1 MNQTT
6 ATLSP
11 EADAFARRV
20 ALRLAQASDDL
31 HHDITERLR
40 VARLQALA
48 ERKRPAAQPALH
60 WRTAPAVIA
69 QGPAAAL
76 GGGSERPHWWQPA
89 VSLVWIIALL
99 IGLVLVHHTQV
110 ETTTSELTEIDT
122 ALLTDELPPSAYTD
136 PGFAQFLKTSRS
148 KP

>member
-20 ALRLAQASDDL
+20 ALRLTQASDEL
-31 HHDITERLR
+31 HHDISERLR

-48 ERKRPAAQPALH
+48 ERKRPATQPALH
-60 WRTAPAVIA
+60 WRSAPAVLA
-69 QGPAAAL
+69 QGPAATL
-76 GGGSERPHWWQPA
+76 GGGAPSHWWQPA
-89 VSLVWIIALL
+89 LSVVWIVALL

-110 ETTTSELTEIDT
+110 ENTTSELTEIDT
-122 ALLTDELPPSAYTD
+122 ALLTDELPPSAYAD
-136 PGFAQFLKTSRS
+136 PGFAQFLKSSRS